1 MIKLVSI
8 IVLMTFFTAIFSQP
22 YSMFLL
28 TAENLREDDALRERV
43 KKMIVDIGG
52 EIEYVDVFISEVEKT
67 GVDIHV
73 YRDFLKT
80 AIDVYNEAIKLYE
93 EGVYGEAFSKLIYVK
108 TRIQLIVKTLEKFT
122 GERKPM
128 LELLPE
134 DVHERLAVLEGRL
147 RELEEVVRET
157 AGVDESVWNRINQIK
172 NLLDKVRELSYGK
185 PELAFKILDKVENL
199 LDQVFEEIYRE
210 ETTTTTILRKP
221 TETLQKG
228 FSREY
233 VETEVLSKK
242 NMSISLRES
251 EEGYNI
257 VVEYIE
263 RRIEFENGTVLV
275 IRENI
280 VTRGGKTTISI
291 SKELIVSGNKSIDIG
306 NMSLEKDQSLVGALF
321 KISLDKPQIIRVDP
335 DIETEIINVEKNS
348 IAIKLRAPEGF
359 TGRLFV
365 IDLYPDVIDLENLAG
380 LNVTINNQEAIM
392 ATSIIDLAMEIYDQ
406 PAYVFVVS
414 ARGVQ
419 ILLYI
424 PHFSEYTVYVN
435 AILQNIGQA
444 IQKLLQQII
453 NMETMFTATITTT
466 IIIILSTILIM
477 REKKRIQKII

>member
-1 MIKLVSI
+1 
-8 IVLMTFFTAIFSQP
+8 
-22 YSMFLL
+22 
-28 TAENLREDDALRERV
+28 
-43 KKMIVDIGG
+43 
-52 EIEYVDVFISEVEKT
+52 
-67 GVDIHV
+67 
-73 YRDFLKT
+73 
-80 AIDVYNEAIKLYE
+80 
-93 EGVYGEAFSKLIYVK
+93 
-108 TRIQLIVKTLEKFT
+108 
-122 GERKPM
+122 
-128 LELLPE
+128 
-134 DVHERLAVLEGRL
+134 
-147 RELEEVVRET
+147 
-157 AGVDESVWNRINQIK
+157 
-172 NLLDKVRELSYGK
+172 
-185 PELAFKILDKVENL
+185 
-199 LDQVFEEIYRE
+199 
-210 ETTTTTILRKP
+210 
-221 TETLQKG
+221 
-228 FSREY
+228 
-233 VETEVLSKK
+233 
-242 NMSISLRES
+242 
-251 EEGYNI
+251 
-257 VVEYIE
+257 
-263 RRIEFENGTVLV
+263 
-275 IRENI
+275 
-280 VTRGGKTTISI
+280 I

-414 ARGVQ
+414 AKGVQ

>member
-1 MIKLVSI
+1 MIRFVSTV
-8 IVLMTFFTAIFSQP
+8 VLATIFTTILLQP
-22 YSMFLL
+22 YSIFFL
-28 TAENLREDDALRERV
+28 TAENIGEEDVLRERV

-52 EIEYVDVFISEVEKT
+52 EIEYVDVLIIEVEKM
-67 GVDIHV
+67 GVDVRV
-73 YRDFLKT
+73 YKDFLKT
-80 AIDVYNEAIKLYE
+80 AIDVYSEAIKLYE

-122 GERKPM
+122 GEHKPR
-128 LELLPE
+128 LELPSE
-134 DVHERLAVLEGRL
+134 DVHERLTVLEGRL
-147 RELEEVVRET
+147 RKLEEVVEKT
-157 AGVDESVWNRINQIK
+157 LGIDESVWNRINQIK
-172 NLLDKVRELSYGK
+172 NLLDKARELTHGK
-185 PELAFKILDKVENL
+185 PELASKILDKVEDL
-199 LDQVFEEIYRE
+199 LNQVFEEISRE
-210 ETTTTTILRKP
+210 ETITTTTLRKI
-221 TETLQKG
+221 TETTQRV

-233 VETEVLSKK
+233 VETELLGKK

-257 VVEYIE
+257 VVEYVE

-275 IRENI
+275 IKENI

-291 SKELIVSGNKSIDIG
+291 SKELIVSGNKSVDVG
-306 NMSLEKDQSLVGALF
+306 GVSLEKDQSLVGALF
-321 KISLDKPQIIRVDP
+321 KISLDKPQIIRLDQE
-335 DIETEIINVEKNS
+335 IETEIINVEKNR

-380 LNVTINNQEAIM
+380 LNVTINDREALM

-424 PHFSEYTVYVN
+424 PHFSEYTVQVN

-453 NMETMFTATITTT
+453 NMETMFAATITTT
-466 IIIILSTILIM
+466 IIIALSTILII
-477 REKKRIQKII
+477 REKKRIQKTI